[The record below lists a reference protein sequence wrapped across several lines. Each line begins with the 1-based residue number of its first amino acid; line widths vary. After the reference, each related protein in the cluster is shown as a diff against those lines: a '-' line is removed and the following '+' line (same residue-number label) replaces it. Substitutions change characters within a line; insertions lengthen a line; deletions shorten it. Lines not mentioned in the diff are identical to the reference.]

1 MGFSPCRLLIWTLF
15 GLSFP
20 VPSVLAEAI
29 DEGKAIAPV
38 TVAPSFC
45 EGFTPLTNRVAPL
58 VFEGETR
65 TEELPDSACA
75 KDLAGVGAPVL
86 PASPLTEPTP
96 AATPIAPENPAPQ
109 GQEDRGWQIKFQPYA
124 TIPISTYG
132 TATARG
138 RTVSYHLDLG
148 EVLQSLRVTGSARVE
163 AWNGRFGL
171 IFDGYYA
178 SLRNVI
184 DRQKTTVRQPNFID
198 SLNWLL
204 SRDASQR
211 IQKAINGLE
220 GISQSVDRI
229 QGLKEEGSFQEAGD
243 KIRALRQDI
252 ALKTEQL
259 SQLPAA
265 AEEVRDQIR
274 QEVALREEQLQEL
287 ETAINNTRQRFQQ
300 EIVPKIEQAQE
311 LKTTLAEIRQ
321 EVQQEVER
329 KAERLNEFKQALD
342 SLQGQLAERQN
353 TLQEMVVKIQTL
365 PDVDIGEIRDNID
378 IRDLRDLEKKIAE
391 LPRDPAFSDRL
402 GNLKDFQEKLSQIQE
417 ALARGQE
424 KIQELQG
431 LKDSEPLQ
439 QLQAKIQELRELKDS
454 EPLQQLQG
462 KIEELRQTKDSE
474 ILQQLQAKVQE
485 LQQLKDSEP
494 LQQLQAKL
502 QELRGLKDSEPL
514 QRLEQEI
521 QNARES
527 LEQLEQTMQQVQ
539 EFADNRQLQQ
549 LEADSETNLQFDQGI
564 YDFAVSYHIGA
575 PLSHELPE
583 KPSNRS
589 FPLIWFQPYAGL
601 RLNSISIDIEQ
612 TLTVQLS
619 SPLVNFSQT
628 FQQTFSQGR
637 TWFEP
642 LLGGKFGVQ
651 VSDPITLWIR
661 GDASGFG
668 LAGDTDLSWNLL
680 FGVDWWVNRQIS
692 LQFAYRF
699 YGIEYK
705 NGSGDNAFGFTENFN
720 GPFLAA
726 TFHF

>member
-29 DEGKAIAPV
+29 DDGKAIAPV

-75 KDLAGVGAPVL
+75 KYLAGVGAPVL

-96 AATPIAPENPAPQ
+96 AATPIATENPAPQ

-287 ETAINNTRQRFQQ
+287 ETAINNARQRFQQ

-424 KIQELQG
+424 KIQELRG

-439 QLQAKIQELRELKDS
+439 QLQAKIQELRE
-454 EPLQQLQG
+454 
-462 KIEELRQTKDSE
+462 
-474 ILQQLQAKVQE
+474 
-485 LQQLKDSEP
+485 
-494 LQQLQAKL
+494 
-502 QELRGLKDSEPL
+502 LKDSEPL

>member
-65 TEELPDSACA
+65 TEELSDSACA

-287 ETAINNTRQRFQQ
+287 ETAINNARQRFQQ

-424 KIQELQG
+424 KIQELRG

-575 PLSHELPE
+575 PISHELPE

>member
-29 DEGKAIAPV
+29 DEGKALAPV

-65 TEELPDSACA
+65 TEELSDSACA

-96 AATPIAPENPAPQ
+96 AATPIATENPAPQ

-138 RTVSYHLDLG
+138 RTVSYHLALG

-287 ETAINNTRQRFQQ
+287 ETAINNARQRFQQ

-378 IRDLRDLEKKIAE
+378 IRDLRDLEQKIAE

-424 KIQELQG
+424 KIQELRG

>member
-1 MGFSPCRLLIWTLF
+1 MGFSPCRLLIWTLL

-29 DEGKAIAPV
+29 DDGKAIAPV

-86 PASPLTEPTP
+86 PASPPTEPTP
-96 AATPIAPENPAPQ
+96 AATPNAPENPAPQ

-124 TIPISTYG
+124 TIPINTYG

-138 RTVSYHLDLG
+138 RTVNYHLDLG

-184 DRQKTTVRQPNFID
+184 NLQKTRVREPNFIN

-204 SRDASQR
+204 SQDANQR

-220 GISQSVDRI
+220 GISQSVARI

-265 AEEVRDQIR
+265 AQELRDQIR

-287 ETAINNTRQRFQQ
+287 ETAIDNARQRFQQ

-321 EVQQEVER
+321 EVRQEVER

-353 TLQEMVVKIQTL
+353 TLQEMVVKIPTL
-365 PDVDIGEIRDNID
+365 PEVDIGEIRDNID

-424 KIQELQG
+424 KIQELRG

-439 QLQAKIQELRELKDS
+439 QLQAKIQELRELKDR

-502 QELRGLKDSEPL
+502 QELRELKDSEPL

-575 PLSHELPE
+575 PISHELPE

-601 RLNSISIDIEQ
+601 RLNSISIDIEE

-668 LAGDTDLSWNLL
+668 LAGDPDLSWNLL

>member
-287 ETAINNTRQRFQQ
+287 ETAINNARQRFQQ

-424 KIQELQG
+424 KIQELRG

-575 PLSHELPE
+575 PISHELPE

>member
-65 TEELPDSACA
+65 TEELSDSACA

-265 AEEVRDQIR
+265 AEEVRNQIR

-287 ETAINNTRQRFQQ
+287 ETAINNARQRFQQ

-424 KIQELQG
+424 KIQELRG

>member
-184 DRQKTTVRQPNFID
+184 DRQKTRVRQPNFID

-287 ETAINNTRQRFQQ
+287 ETAINNARQRFQQ

-424 KIQELQG
+424 KIQELRG

-575 PLSHELPE
+575 PISHELPE

>member
-29 DEGKAIAPV
+29 DDGKAIAPV

-265 AEEVRDQIR
+265 AEEVRNQIR

-287 ETAINNTRQRFQQ
+287 ETAINNARQRFQQ

-424 KIQELQG
+424 KIQELRG

>member
-29 DEGKAIAPV
+29 DDGKAIAPV

-58 VFEGETR
+58 LFEGETR

-75 KDLAGVGAPVL
+75 KELAGVGAPVL

-287 ETAINNTRQRFQQ
+287 ETAINNARQRFQQ

-378 IRDLRDLEKKIAE
+378 IRDLRDLEQKIAE

-424 KIQELQG
+424 KIQELRG

>member
-287 ETAINNTRQRFQQ
+287 ETAINNARQRFQQ

-424 KIQELQG
+424 KIQELRG

-439 QLQAKIQELRELKDS
+439 QLQAKLQELRELKDS

>member
-184 DRQKTTVRQPNFID
+184 DRQKTRVRQPNFID

-265 AEEVRDQIR
+265 AEEVRNQIR

-287 ETAINNTRQRFQQ
+287 ETAINNARQRFQQ

-424 KIQELQG
+424 KIQELRG

-705 NGSGDNAFGFTENFN
+705 NGSGDNAFGFTQNFN

>member
-1 MGFSPCRLLIWTLF
+1 MGFSPCRLLIWTLL

-29 DEGKAIAPV
+29 DDGKAIAPV

-86 PASPLTEPTP
+86 PASPPTEPTP
-96 AATPIAPENPAPQ
+96 AATPNAPENPAPQ

-124 TIPISTYG
+124 TIPINTYG

-138 RTVSYHLDLG
+138 RTVNYHLDLG

-184 DRQKTTVRQPNFID
+184 NLQKTRVREPNFIN

-204 SRDASQR
+204 SRDANQR

-265 AEEVRDQIR
+265 AQELRDQIR

-287 ETAINNTRQRFQQ
+287 ETAIDNARQRFQQ

-321 EVQQEVER
+321 EVRQEVER

-365 PDVDIGEIRDNID
+365 PEVDIGEIRDNID

-424 KIQELQG
+424 KIQELRG

-439 QLQAKIQELRELKDS
+439 QLQGKIQELQQLKDR

-502 QELRGLKDSEPL
+502 QELRELKDSEPL

-575 PLSHELPE
+575 PISHELPE

-601 RLNSISIDIEQ
+601 RLNSISIDIEE

>member
-29 DEGKAIAPV
+29 DDGKAIAPV

-96 AATPIAPENPAPQ
+96 AATPIATENPAPQ

-287 ETAINNTRQRFQQ
+287 ETAINNARQRFQQ

-424 KIQELQG
+424 KIQELRG

-575 PLSHELPE
+575 PISHELPE

>member
-29 DEGKAIAPV
+29 DDGKAIAPV

-58 VFEGETR
+58 LFEGETR

-75 KDLAGVGAPVL
+75 KELAGVGAPVL

-184 DRQKTTVRQPNFID
+184 DRQKTRVREPNFID

-287 ETAINNTRQRFQQ
+287 ETAINNARQRFQQ

-378 IRDLRDLEKKIAE
+378 IRDLRDLEQKIAE

-424 KIQELQG
+424 KIQELRG

-439 QLQAKIQELRELKDS
+439 QLQAKIQELRELKDR

-575 PLSHELPE
+575 PISHELPE

-680 FGVDWWVNRQIS
+680 FGVDCWVNRQIS

-705 NGSGDNAFGFTENFN
+705 NGSGDNAFGFTQNFN

>member
-29 DEGKAIAPV
+29 DDGKAIAPV

-65 TEELPDSACA
+65 TEELSDSACA

-287 ETAINNTRQRFQQ
+287 ETAINNARQRFQQ

-424 KIQELQG
+424 KIQELRG

>member
-1 MGFSPCRLLIWTLF
+1 MGFSPCRLLIWTLL

-29 DEGKAIAPV
+29 DDGKAIAPV

-86 PASPLTEPTP
+86 PASPPTEPTP
-96 AATPIAPENPAPQ
+96 ARTPNAPENPAPQ

-124 TIPISTYG
+124 TIPINTYG

-138 RTVSYHLDLG
+138 RTVNYHLDLG

-184 DRQKTTVRQPNFID
+184 NLQKTRVREPNFIN

-204 SRDASQR
+204 SRDANQR

-265 AEEVRDQIR
+265 AQELRDQIR

-287 ETAINNTRQRFQQ
+287 ETAIDNARQRFQQ

-311 LKTTLAEIRQ
+311 LKTTLAEIRL
-321 EVQQEVER
+321 EVRQEVER

-365 PDVDIGEIRDNID
+365 PEVDIGEIRDNID

-424 KIQELQG
+424 KIQELRG

-439 QLQAKIQELRELKDS
+439 QLQAKIQELRELKDR

-502 QELRGLKDSEPL
+502 QELRELKDSEPL

-575 PLSHELPE
+575 PISHELPE

-601 RLNSISIDIEQ
+601 RLNSISIDIEE

-668 LAGDTDLSWNLL
+668 LAGDPDLSWNLL

>member
-1 MGFSPCRLLIWTLF
+1 MGFSPCRLLIWTLL

-29 DEGKAIAPV
+29 DDGKAIAPV

-65 TEELPDSACA
+65 SEELPDSACA
-75 KDLAGVGAPVL
+75 KDLAGVGSPVL
-86 PASPLTEPTP
+86 AASPPTEPTP
-96 AATPIAPENPAPQ
+96 AATPNAPENPAPQ

-124 TIPISTYG
+124 TIPINTYG

-138 RTVSYHLDLG
+138 RTVNYHLDLG
-148 EVLQSLRVTGSARVE
+148 EVLQSLRVTGRARVE

-184 DRQKTTVRQPNFID
+184 NLQKTRVREPNFIN

-204 SRDASQR
+204 SRDANQR
-211 IQKAINGLE
+211 IQKALNGLE

-259 SQLPAA
+259 SQLPEAA
-265 AEEVRDQIR
+265 QELRDQIR

-287 ETAINNTRQRFQQ
+287 ETAIDNARQRFQQ

-321 EVQQEVER
+321 EVRQEVER

-365 PDVDIGEIRDNID
+365 PEVDIGEIRDNID

-424 KIQELQG
+424 KIQELRG
-431 LKDSEPLQ
+431 
-439 QLQAKIQELRELKDS
+439 
-454 EPLQQLQG
+454 
-462 KIEELRQTKDSE
+462 
-474 ILQQLQAKVQE
+474 
-485 LQQLKDSEP
+485 LKDSEP

-502 QELRGLKDSEPL
+502 QELRELKDSEPL

-575 PLSHELPE
+575 PISHELPE

-651 VSDPITLWIR
+651 VSDSITLWIR

-680 FGVDWWVNRQIS
+680 FGVDCWVNRQIS

>member
-29 DEGKAIAPV
+29 DDGKAIAPV

-287 ETAINNTRQRFQQ
+287 ETAINNARQRFQQ

-439 QLQAKIQELRELKDS
+439 QLQAKLQELRELKDS

-564 YDFAVSYHIGA
+564 YDFAVSYHIGD
-575 PLSHELPE
+575 PISHELPE

-668 LAGDTDLSWNLL
+668 LAGDTDISWNLL

>member
-29 DEGKAIAPV
+29 DDGKAIATV

-96 AATPIAPENPAPQ
+96 AATPIATENPAPQ

-287 ETAINNTRQRFQQ
+287 ETAINNARQRFQQ

-424 KIQELQG
+424 KIQELRG

>member
-287 ETAINNTRQRFQQ
+287 ETAINNARQRFQQ

-424 KIQELQG
+424 KIQELRG

-705 NGSGDNAFGFTENFN
+705 NGSGDNAFGFTQNFN

>member
-29 DEGKAIAPV
+29 DDGKAIATV

-184 DRQKTTVRQPNFID
+184 DRQKTRVRQPNFID

-265 AEEVRDQIR
+265 AEEVRNQIR

-287 ETAINNTRQRFQQ
+287 ETAINNARQRFQQ

-424 KIQELQG
+424 KIQEL
-431 LKDSEPLQ
+431 
-439 QLQAKIQELRELKDS
+439 
-454 EPLQQLQG
+454 
-462 KIEELRQTKDSE
+462 
-474 ILQQLQAKVQE
+474 
-485 LQQLKDSEP
+485 
-494 LQQLQAKL
+494 
-502 QELRGLKDSEPL
+502 RGLKDSEPL

-575 PLSHELPE
+575 PISHELPE

-705 NGSGDNAFGFTENFN
+705 NGSGDNAFGFTQNFN

>member
-287 ETAINNTRQRFQQ
+287 ETAINNARQRFQQ

-424 KIQELQG
+424 KIQELRG

-575 PLSHELPE
+575 PISHELPE

-680 FGVDWWVNRQIS
+680 FGVDCWVNRQIS

-705 NGSGDNAFGFTENFN
+705 NGSGDNAFGFTQNFN

>member
-96 AATPIAPENPAPQ
+96 AATPIATENPAPQ

-184 DRQKTTVRQPNFID
+184 DRQKTRVRQPNFID

-287 ETAINNTRQRFQQ
+287 ETAINNARQRFQQ

-424 KIQELQG
+424 KIQELRG

-575 PLSHELPE
+575 PISHELPE

>member
-29 DEGKAIAPV
+29 DDGKAIAPV

-184 DRQKTTVRQPNFID
+184 DRQKTRVRQPNFID

-287 ETAINNTRQRFQQ
+287 ETAINNARQRFQQ

-424 KIQELQG
+424 KIQELRG

-575 PLSHELPE
+575 PISHELPE

>member
-1 MGFSPCRLLIWTLF
+1 MGFSPCRLLIWTLL

-29 DEGKAIAPV
+29 DDGKAIAPV

-184 DRQKTTVRQPNFID
+184 NLQKTRVREPNFIN

-204 SRDASQR
+204 SRDANQR

-243 KIRALRQDI
+243 KIRALRQNI

-265 AEEVRDQIR
+265 AQELRNQIR

-287 ETAINNTRQRFQQ
+287 ETAIDNARQRFQQ

-321 EVQQEVER
+321 EVRQEVER

-424 KIQELQG
+424 KIQELRG

-439 QLQAKIQELRELKDS
+439 QLQAKIQELRELKDR

-502 QELRGLKDSEPL
+502 QELRELKDSEPL

-575 PLSHELPE
+575 PISHELPE

-601 RLNSISIDIEQ
+601 RLNSISIDIEE

-680 FGVDWWVNRQIS
+680 FGVDCWVNRQIS

-705 NGSGDNAFGFTENFN
+705 NGSGDNAFGFTQNFN

>member
-29 DEGKAIAPV
+29 DDGKAIAPV

-58 VFEGETR
+58 LFEGETR

-75 KDLAGVGAPVL
+75 KELAGVGAPVL

-184 DRQKTTVRQPNFID
+184 NLQKTRVREPNFID

-287 ETAINNTRQRFQQ
+287 ETAINNARQRFQQ

-378 IRDLRDLEKKIAE
+378 IRDLRDLEQKIAE

-424 KIQELQG
+424 KIQELRG

-439 QLQAKIQELRELKDS
+439 QLQAKIQELRELKDR

-575 PLSHELPE
+575 PISHELPE

-680 FGVDWWVNRQIS
+680 FGVDCWVNRQIS

-705 NGSGDNAFGFTENFN
+705 NGSGDNAFGFTQNFN

>member
-75 KDLAGVGAPVL
+75 KELAGVGAPVL

-184 DRQKTTVRQPNFID
+184 DRQKTRVRQPNFID

-265 AEEVRDQIR
+265 AEEVRNQIR

-287 ETAINNTRQRFQQ
+287 ETAINNARQRFQQ

-424 KIQELQG
+424 KIQELRG

-575 PLSHELPE
+575 PISHELPE

-680 FGVDWWVNRQIS
+680 FGVDCWVNRQIS

>member
-29 DEGKAIAPV
+29 DDGKAIAPV

-265 AEEVRDQIR
+265 AEEVRNQIR

-287 ETAINNTRQRFQQ
+287 ETAINNARQRFQQ

-424 KIQELQG
+424 KIQELRG

-575 PLSHELPE
+575 PISHELPE

>member
-29 DEGKAIAPV
+29 DEGKALAPV

-65 TEELPDSACA
+65 TEELSDSACA

-96 AATPIAPENPAPQ
+96 AATPIATENPAPQ

-138 RTVSYHLDLG
+138 RTVSYHLALG
-148 EVLQSLRVTGSARVE
+148 AVLQSLRVTGSARVE

-287 ETAINNTRQRFQQ
+287 ETAINNARQRFQQ
-300 EIVPKIEQAQE
+300 EIVPKIERAQE

-402 GNLKDFQEKLSQIQE
+402 GNLQDFQEKLSQIQE

-424 KIQELQG
+424 KIQELRG

>member
-65 TEELPDSACA
+65 TEELSDSACA

-287 ETAINNTRQRFQQ
+287 ETAINNARQRFQQ

-424 KIQELQG
+424 KIQELRG

-439 QLQAKIQELRELKDS
+439 QLQAKLQELRELKDS

-485 LQQLKDSEP
+485 LPQLKDSEP

-564 YDFAVSYHIGA
+564 YDFAVSYHIGD
-575 PLSHELPE
+575 PISHELPE

>member
-265 AEEVRDQIR
+265 DEEVRDQIR

-287 ETAINNTRQRFQQ
+287 ETAINNARQRFQQ

-424 KIQELQG
+424 KIQELRG

-575 PLSHELPE
+575 PISHELPE

>member
-65 TEELPDSACA
+65 TEELSDSACA

-184 DRQKTTVRQPNFID
+184 DRQKTRVRQPNFID

-287 ETAINNTRQRFQQ
+287 ETAINNARQRFQQ

>member
-265 AEEVRDQIR
+265 AEEVRNQIR

-287 ETAINNTRQRFQQ
+287 ETAINNARQRFQQ

-424 KIQELQG
+424 KIQELRG

>member
-65 TEELPDSACA
+65 TEELSDSACA

-265 AEEVRDQIR
+265 AEEVRNQIR

-287 ETAINNTRQRFQQ
+287 ETAINNARQRFQQ

-424 KIQELQG
+424 KIQELRG

-575 PLSHELPE
+575 PISHELPE

>member
-29 DEGKAIAPV
+29 DDGKAIAPV

-287 ETAINNTRQRFQQ
+287 ETAINNARQRFQQ

-424 KIQELQG
+424 KIQELRG

-439 QLQAKIQELRELKDS
+439 QLQAKLQELRELKDS

-521 QNARES
+521 ENARES

-564 YDFAVSYHIGA
+564 YDFAVSYHIGD
-575 PLSHELPE
+575 PISHELPE

>member
-29 DEGKAIAPV
+29 DDGKAIAPV

-287 ETAINNTRQRFQQ
+287 ETAINNARQRFQQ
-300 EIVPKIEQAQE
+300 QIVPKIEQAQE

-402 GNLKDFQEKLSQIQE
+402 GNLQDFQEKLSQIQE

-424 KIQELQG
+424 KIQELRG

-564 YDFAVSYHIGA
+564 YDFAVSYHIGD
-575 PLSHELPE
+575 PISHELPE

>member
-65 TEELPDSACA
+65 TEELSDSACA

-184 DRQKTTVRQPNFID
+184 DRQKTRVRQPNFID

-287 ETAINNTRQRFQQ
+287 ETAINNARQRFQQ

-402 GNLKDFQEKLSQIQE
+402 GNLQDFQEKLSQIQE

-424 KIQELQG
+424 KIQELRG

-575 PLSHELPE
+575 PISHELPE

>member
-65 TEELPDSACA
+65 TEELSDSACA

-184 DRQKTTVRQPNFID
+184 DRQKTRVRQPNFID

-287 ETAINNTRQRFQQ
+287 ETAINNARQRFQQ

-439 QLQAKIQELRELKDS
+439 QLQAKLQELRELKDS

-575 PLSHELPE
+575 PISHELPE